1 MNGKIDELRVWDDA
15 RSASEIQANMYTE
28 LIGNEQGLVAYY
40 NFNETSGTIVP
51 EESTNSGDGTMY
63 NMTGSE
69 WEPSPV
75 LHSADHCLSFD
86 GTDDYVSTQIT
97 RGDLGSAFTIEFWF
111 RYTGL
116 ETDGYRAIIGS
127 NDGGNGTE
135 FFIGK
140 NSGNNNLG
148 IQDGDYYADAVS
160 GTNMFNGTWHHIAF
174 SNDNGT
180 GWVYLNGILKNTLS
194 FSGTNAGETLFFGC
208 ETEGGGYYHKG
219 DIDEIR
225 IWNDIRSESEI
236 RQNMYRQLPDPDS
249 ETNLIAYYKFDATE
263 GLALTDYK
271 NGNTGTLTN
280 MAGTEWQTSSAMYG
294 SKNCLEFDATN
305 DYIEVPTLSSP
316 FSQGT
321 ISFWI
326 KPKATPTNHARVLSD
341 YWDDDEIYLF
351 SGAGNVATWHMIS
364 GDELMSSDPLPN
376 NTWTHVAITMDNISS
391 KLYINGVLDDESGP
405 SDTYISSD
413 FEIGGYSTSGNYE
426 VVNGYLDEF
435 CMWSTVLTQEEIREY
450 MCKNLTGN
458 EANLLLYYN
467 LNNSSGTTVQDFSG
481 NGNDGTFQGLSTVL
495 ASGTIDW
502 TDYEMSFRDYDA
514 SWVDNAYYGKTIRI
528 TTPGKEQ
535 EYVIAGNSSNQIFL
549 NFPDYWSPGI
559 TAGDTYEITETASDA
574 TWANSS
580 AFNTWL
586 STASN
591 NFSEASNWSL
601 GTVPSSTDNIG
612 VYGYS
617 GGEELTFSGSP
628 TINNLFISSTASPVL
643 GSNITVNGNLIMESN
658 VDLNGNTVN
667 LGMDANLIEEN
678 GLFYGNSG
686 KISTTRVLN
695 GSITPINENIG
706 GIGAE
711 ITCAADMGS
720 TVIERHHSAIGS
732 QSGIN
737 GITRYYVISPTNN
750 SGLNATLVFH
760 YDDSELNGNTE
771 SGLVLHKST
780 DAGATW
786 NEIGG
791 TINTTDNT
799 IVFSNTDGFSW
810 WTAAQSGTTL
820 PVELISFNGAWESE
834 SVKLQWTSA
843 TETNVAYFRV
853 YRSSDNI
860 NFEPLTMIPAAGNS
874 SQTHHYGLSDQNVQY
889 NTNYYYYLNEMSFD
903 GQEYQC
909 SPTIL
914 VRENNSENSNFN
926 VFPNPFDNQIYLESS
941 ENIQLLEMYNSSG
954 KEIPVTIYFE
964 NNAAKIQPQLTL
976 PTGVYLL
983 KIYTSNGVENHS
995 IIKK

>member
-1 MNGKIDELRVWDDA
+1 MK
-15 RSASEIQANMYTE
+15 
-28 LIGNEQGLVAYY
+28 
-40 NFNETSGTIVP
+40 TI
-51 EESTNSGDGTMY
+51 T
-63 NMTGSE
+63 
-69 WEPSPV
+69 
-75 LHSADHCLSFD
+75 LSF
-86 GTDDYVSTQIT
+86 GFLLSTIFLMGQNNCL
-97 RGDLGSAFTIEFWF
+97 DF
-111 RYTGL
+111 
-116 ETDGYRAIIGS
+116 D
-127 NDGGNGTE
+127 
-135 FFIGK
+135 
-140 NSGNNNLG
+140 GNNKYSITQNF
-148 IQDGDYYADAVS
+148 YS
-160 GTNMFNGTWHHIAF
+160 EFNGTSRTIELWFYAESAGVILSEQGNTTLDFGWFDSQIEILA
-174 SNDNGT
+174 T
-180 GWVYLNGILKNTLS
+180 GEVRVAVWNVGSGLTENPVGFVSFNTWNHLVLRYNCIGQLDGFLNGIESKTNTAVTISMPSTGELYYAIAGYTVS
-194 FSGTNAGETLFFGC
+194 NMGSNAWFNG
-208 ETEGGGYYHKG
+208 KV
-219 DIDEIR
+219 DEVR
-225 IWNDIRSESEI
+225 LWNDVRTEEEI
-236 RQNMYRQLPDPDS
+236 RQNMYRELPNPAGES
-249 ETNLIAYYKFDATE
+249 NLIAYYKFNETSGSTCYDS
-263 GLALTDYK
+263 K
-271 NGNTGTLTN
+271 NSYNATLTN
-280 MAGTEWQTSSAMYG
+280 MTGTEWQTSSAMYG

-376 NTWTHVAITMDNISS
+376 NTWTHVAITMDNTSS
-391 KLYINGVLDDESGP
+391 KLYINGVLDDESGAA
-405 SDTYISSD
+405 DTYISSD

-435 CMWSTVLTQEEIREY
+435 CIWSTVLTQEEIREY

-458 EANLLLYYN
+458 EANLLLYYS

-481 NGNDGTFQGLSTVL
+481 NGNDGTLTNMD
-495 ASGTIDW
+495 ANTDW
-502 TDYEMSFRDYDA
+502 VT
-514 SWVDNAYYGKTIRI
+514 
-528 TTPGKEQ
+528 
-535 EYVIAGNSSNQIFL
+535 
-549 NFPDYWSPGI
+549 
-559 TAGDTYEITETASDA
+559 
-574 TWANSS
+574 SS

-586 STASN
+586 STNS
-591 NFSEASNWSL
+591 SDYSTASNWSL

-617 GGEELTFSGSP
+617 GGEELTFSGTP

-686 KISTTRVLN
+686 KIITTRVLN
-695 GSITPINENIG
+695 GSITAINENIG

-732 QSGIN
+732 QSGID
-737 GITRYYVISPTNN
+737 GITRYYVISPANN

-780 DAGATW
+780 DAGTTW

-791 TINTTDNT
+791 TINTTENT
-799 IVFSNTDGFSW
+799 ITFSNTDGFSW
-810 WTAAQSGTTL
+810 WTAAQSGTVL
-820 PVELISFNGAWESE
+820 PVELISFSGKWVNQSVNLHWETAS
-834 SVKLQWTSA
+834 
-843 TETNVAYFRV
+843 ETNVAYFRV

-860 NFEPLTMIPAAGNS
+860 NYEPLTMISAAGNS

-889 NTNYYYYLNEMSFD
+889 HTNYYYYLNEMSFD

-954 KEIPVTIYFE
+954 KEIPVTINFE
-964 NNAAKIQPQLTL
+964 DNAAKIQPQMTL